1 METIKELAK
10 EYVYKNFFQDT
21 IWKQETIDAFTAGF
35 YSAQRWISVC
45 NGRVLHNQDVL
56 LKLKNKQGKQII
68 VIAQFDGIMWVF
80 ESSKNFLGYHPFAW
94 RPIERM

>member
-56 LKLKNKQGKQII
+56 LKLKNKRSYKRL
-68 VIAQFDGIMWVF
+68 
-80 ESSKNFLGYHPFAW
+80 KNCVLNL
-94 RPIERM
+94 IKIN